1 MTSHPSILHH
11 SVLYST
17 SHSIVIIAVVSV
29 HIISVN
35 IYDLGINEWG
45 LQAKKSVTNDI
56 YIASVNCTVYQSTL
70 YITQSRSTVAFYSG
84 IKVEDTVKIKL
95 RRDGSANES
104 RSRPLEVTTAKGVYT
119 GRHIYRPSDR
129 YERGRRE

>member
-17 SHSIVIIAVVSV
+17 SHSIVIIAVVCV

-35 IYDLGINEWG
+35 IHDLGINGWG
-45 LQAKKSVTNDI
+45 LQAKKSVTNSI
-56 YIASVNCTVYQSTL
+56 TSPLFTCTVYHSTL
-70 YITQSRSTVAFYSG
+70 YLLLGITTAVLYRG
-84 IKVEDTVKIKL
+84 IKVEDTVKIVH
-95 RRDGSANES
+95 RRDGCADRS

-119 GRHIYRPSDR
+119 GRHTHRPSDR